1 MSDVKVNNYTREE
14 KVKYYE
20 NKIKAFQAVQRIL
33 NKQIS
38 GIKDR
43 IAFIQSDK
51 YQDWKSDLGD
61 QLSKK

>member
-1 MSDVKVNNYTREE
+1 MSDKYDNYSREE

-33 NKQIS
+33 NKQINN
-38 GIKDR
+38 IRDR

-51 YQDWKSDLGD
+51 YQDWNSSVSD